1 MKIALLQTPVCS
13 DKAQNLAIAESYIA
27 QAAEQGAAMAILP
40 EMFLCPYE
48 NRCFPL
54 YAEEAGGA
62 SWQQLSRMAK
72 EYHLTLVAGSM
83 PEKDGDKLYNTSFV
97 FNDQGQQIACHRKAH
112 LFDIDVEGGQ
122 KFQESLA
129 FTPGDTITTFQ
140 SGGHTFG
147 LCICFDLRF
156 PEAFR
161 TMALQGAEAVIIPA
175 AFNMTTGPMHW
186 ELTLRA
192 RALDNQL
199 FTVAV
204 APARD
209 EQASYVSYAN
219 SMVCSP
225 WGSVAA
231 CAGTEPNILIWDLD
245 FQEVGQVR
253 RQLPLLSARRPA
265 LYAKYPEET

>member
-1 MKIALLQTPVCS
+1 MKIALLQMPVCA
-13 DKAQNLAIAESYIA
+13 DKAQNLAVAESYIT
-27 QAAEQGAAMAILP
+27 QAAAQGAAMAVLP
-40 EMFLCPYE
+40 EMFLCPYD
-48 NRCFPL
+48 NQCFPL
-54 YAEEAGGA
+54 YAEPSGGE
-62 SWQQLSRMAK
+62 SYQKLRQLAK
-72 EYHLTLVAGSM
+72 QYHITLVAGSM
-83 PEKDGDKLYNTSFV
+83 PERSGDKLYNTSFV
-97 FNDQGQQIACHRKAH
+97 FDPEGREIARHRKAH

-122 KFQESLA
+122 KFQESQV
-129 FTPGDTITTFQ
+129 FTPGDAITTFQ
-140 SGGHTFG
+140 AGGHTFG

-161 TMALQGAEAVIIPA
+161 IMALRGAEAVIIPA

-199 FTVAV
+199 FTIAA

-209 EQASYVSYAN
+209 ESASYVSYAH

-231 CAGTEPNILIWDLD
+231 CAGTEPNILLVDLD
-245 FQEVGQVR
+245 FSEVTQVR
-253 RQLPLLSARRPA
+253 RQLPLLSARRPK
-265 LYAKYPEET
+265 LYNNYPEET